1 MFLKPSLALVIALA
15 GGAVA
20 LTTLNIVAQDGTSAL
35 LRPPSSIRRSDPGLG
50 IGHTAPAWRNTSWL
64 NTPDGKPL
72 TTASLKGRVVLL
84 NFWTFTCY
92 NCRGALPSMVA
103 FDRQYRDQG
112 LTVIGIHSPEFPPYG
127 GEHDK
132 KNVADAL
139 TRHEI
144 GYANAQDN
152 DHATWN
158 LYNIQYWPSYVLVDR
173 TGKIRWEGYGEFHL
187 GDGNHRDVDSRI
199 RTLLAEAAP
208 AS

>member
-1 MFLKPSLALVIALA
+1 VLKPSLALVIALA
-15 GGAVA
+15 TAAGA
-20 LTTLNIVAQDGTSAL
+20 LTTLNIVAQDGASAL
-35 LRPPSSIRRSDPGLG
+35 LRPPSNIRRSDPGLG
-50 IGHTAPAWRNTSWL
+50 IGKPAPAWRNTSWL

-72 TTASLKGRVVLL
+72 TVASLRGRVVLL

-103 FDRQYRDQG
+103 FDRQYCDQG

-127 GEHDK
+127 GEHDR

-144 GYANAQDN
+144 AYANAQDN

-158 LYNIQYWPSYVLVDR
+158 LYNIQYWPSYVLIDR

-199 RTLLAEAAP
+199 RQLLGERLQ
-208 AS
+208 